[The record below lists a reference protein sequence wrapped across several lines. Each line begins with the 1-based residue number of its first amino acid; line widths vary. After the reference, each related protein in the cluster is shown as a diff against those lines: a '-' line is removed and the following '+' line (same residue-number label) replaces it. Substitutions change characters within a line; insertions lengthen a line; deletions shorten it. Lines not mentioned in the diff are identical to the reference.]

1 MIQTTSI
8 QTYDAIK
15 NSGLLSDK
23 RMKVYD
29 IFYEN
34 PQGLTGTQVSNI
46 FKSKFPS
53 AEHSET
59 IRNRIT
65 ELRDMGVLY
74 EVGVVECEYTH
85 RNVMKFALTDNLPVP
100 LPKKLTLQ
108 QKVDNVLESIVLF
121 SKQLNEEQKIH
132 LRKIYHEVK
141 SFKNK

>member
-74 EVGVVECEYTH
+74 EVGIVECEYTH